1 MLLFTYFTVW
11 VIQDL
16 NSKLIPYRK
25 LFNSP
30 NVLYIFFFH
39 IKMNPT
45 YESFTLNFYLYDITK
60 IFVWK

>member
-30 NVLYIFFFH
+30 NVLYIYFFH

-45 YESFTLNFYLYDITK
+45 YESFT
-60 IFVWK
+60 